1 MVRFSIAFLIGVCLF
16 QAMPQI
22 PSIVWSG
29 VAVFFILPAAFYPP
43 IRLFTFVL
51 LGFLWSWGAAMFFL
65 SNQLDSSF
73 ASSITQLQGRI
84 IEVPFQDN
92 DRFSK
97 FLFSTTAYRTNQHD
111 WQPLNFTTQLYWNK
125 TAPVLKSG
133 DQWQLHVTLKPP
145 VGYSN
150 PGGFDREKWLFIRR
164 IQATGSVMQALENKL
179 IQQSTSV
186 SVSSIRQYISDL
198 INSESGYQ
206 HAALLKAL
214 SVGIKHSISQSDW
227 TLLQDTGTA
236 HLIAISGLHIGLASG
251 IAVMCVSFAWR
262 MTMYSTRI
270 PALKIA
276 AIGGIVTSILYA
288 ALAGLAIPTFR
299 AMIML
304 IALYLSLLLN
314 FRINP
319 WNILAT
325 ALFLVLIITPM
336 SVLSS
341 GFWLSFLAVAWI
353 LYFLENR
360 RGRGQKVRVAIK
372 LQFVL
377 AAGLLPVMLTDFGQL
392 ALIAP
397 VTNLLAVPFASI
409 FIVPSIMLAMISLI
423 FSEPLFLK
431 ILYFSDFQLML
442 LLKWINLTSGFFL
455 ASYPASI
462 SRELLLI
469 LIPGLLLIIS
479 PLGQITRVAGFF
491 ALMSLPFWKAERPD
505 AGELWM
511 TVLDV
516 GQGLSIVVQ
525 TQNHVLIYDAGPG
538 FPSGYNTGD
547 SVVLPFLAKSGI
559 HRIDKL
565 MISHSDTD
573 HAGGAEAI
581 FRAIHVD
588 NVLAGEP
595 EKIRWAKSRHCHKNA
610 SWRWDQVAFR
620 ILSPTTQQPGNN
632 GSCVLQITDL
642 SGSSVLVPGDIEWPI
657 EHYLVNKFSD
667 NLDSDVLV
675 APHHGSKTSSRFTFL
690 QHISP
695 ETVLIPAGYKNRYGF
710 PHPLVVDK
718 YRQLET
724 DIFVTGIDGALFVKS
739 RKNAAGYSI
748 DTYRKTHKRYW
759 QTVLK

>member
-1 MVRFSIAFLIGVCLF
+1 
-16 QAMPQI
+16 
-22 PSIVWSG
+22 
-29 VAVFFILPAAFYPP
+29 
-43 IRLFTFVL
+43 
-51 LGFLWSWGAAMFFL
+51 
-65 SNQLDSSF
+65 
-73 ASSITQLQGRI
+73 
-84 IEVPFQDN
+84 
-92 DRFSK
+92 
-97 FLFSTTAYRTNQHD
+97 
-111 WQPLNFTTQLYWNK
+111 
-125 TAPVLKSG
+125 
-133 DQWQLHVTLKPP
+133 
-145 VGYSN
+145 
-150 PGGFDREKWLFIRR
+150 
-164 IQATGSVMQALENKL
+164 
-179 IQQSTSV
+179 
-186 SVSSIRQYISDL
+186 
-198 INSESGYQ
+198 
-206 HAALLKAL
+206 
-214 SVGIKHSISQSDW
+214 
-227 TLLQDTGTA
+227 
-236 HLIAISGLHIGLASG
+236 
-251 IAVMCVSFAWR
+251 
-262 MTMYSTRI
+262 
-270 PALKIA
+270 
-276 AIGGIVTSILYA
+276 
-288 ALAGLAIPTFR
+288 
-299 AMIML
+299 
-304 IALYLSLLLN
+304 
-314 FRINP
+314 
-319 WNILAT
+319 
-325 ALFLVLIITPM
+325 
-336 SVLSS
+336 
-341 GFWLSFLAVAWI
+341 
-353 LYFLENR
+353 
-360 RGRGQKVRVAIK
+360 
-372 LQFVL
+372 
-377 AAGLLPVMLTDFGQL
+377 
-392 ALIAP
+392 
-397 VTNLLAVPFASI
+397 
-409 FIVPSIMLAMISLI
+409 
-423 FSEPLFLK
+423 
-431 ILYFSDFQLML
+431 
-442 LLKWINLTSGFFL
+442 
-455 ASYPASI
+455 
-462 SRELLLI
+462 
-469 LIPGLLLIIS
+469 
-479 PLGQITRVAGFF
+479 
-491 ALMSLPFWKAERPD
+491 PFWKAERPD